1 MNALPARALRDLARR
16 WLDQGREA
24 VVVEV
29 RDHRGS
35 VPREAGTRLLVAH
48 DGALA
53 GTVGGGHLELRA
65 IETAR
70 AWMTG
75 GHGTDTSG
83 GAHGAV
89 VAGVSAPLRETDGT
103 LEEDL
108 PLGPALGQ
116 CCGGR
121 VRLRWSRLD
130 AAALA
135 AWTVP
140 PARWTVQLHG
150 AGHVARALAA
160 VLAPLELD
168 LDWVDEREDGFDA
181 LPFTPPAHWTLR
193 ASEDP
198 VVEVGEAPA
207 GTVFLVMTHRHDLD
221 LRLVQAQL
229 ARGDA
234 RLVGLIGSASKR
246 ARFLHRLEAAG
257 LGERAQA
264 QLACPLGLP
273 GLEGKAPGEIAVAV
287 AAQLLA
293 LPPWTDAPPG
303 PHAGA
308 PAAMRV
314 APSQSSPASARSAA
328 RSCSVTR

>member
-1 MNALPARALRDLARR
+1 MNALPARALRDLARC
-16 WLDQGREA
+16 WFDQGREA

-29 RDHRGS
+29 LDHRGS
-35 VPREAGTRLLVAH
+35 VPREAGTRLLVAR

-70 AWMTG
+70 AWM
-75 GHGTDTSG
+75 
-83 GAHGAV
+83 AVPHGAAPSGDADGAEV
-89 VAGVSAPLRETDGT
+89 VGVSVPLRETGGAI
-103 LEEDL
+103 EEDL

-135 AWTVP
+135 TWETP

-160 VLAPLELD
+160 VLAPLDLD

-198 VVEVGEAPA
+198 VVEVGEAAP

-221 LRLVQAQL
+221 LQLVQAQL

-234 RLVGLIGSASKR
+234 RLVGLIGSATKR
-246 ARFLHRLEAAG
+246 SRFLHRLEAAG

-303 PHAGA
+303 VGTAAPWAAQGA
-308 PAAMRV
+308 PAQA
-314 APSQSSPASARSAA
+314 SPASARSAA

>member
-1 MNALPARALRDLARR
+1 MNALPERPLRELAAR
-16 WLDQGREA
+16 WLTEGREA
-24 VVVEV
+24 VVVSV
-29 RDHRGS
+29 LAHRGS
-35 VPREAGTRLLVAH
+35 VPREAGTRLLVAR
-48 DGALA
+48 DGTLA

-65 IETAR
+65 IEAAR
-70 AWMTG
+70 AWL
-75 GHGTDTSG
+75 DR
-83 GAHGAV
+83 GADART
-89 VAGVSAPLRETDGT
+89 P

-121 VRLRWSRLD
+121 VRLRWAVLD
-130 AAALA
+130 AAALS

-140 PARWTVQLHG
+140 DARWRVQLHG
-150 AGHVARALAA
+150 AGHVARALGA
-160 VLAPLELD
+160 VLAPLDVE
-168 LDWVDEREDGFDA
+168 LDWVDGREDGFDA

-193 ASEDP
+193 TSEDP
-198 VVEVGEAPA
+198 VAEVAEAAP

-234 RLVGLIGSASKR
+234 RLVGLIGSATKR

-257 LGERAQA
+257 LGPRAQA

-273 GLEGKAPGEIAVAV
+273 GLEGKAPGEIAIAV

-293 LPPWTDAPPG
+293 LPPWVAAPG
-303 PHAGA
+303 V
-308 PAAMRV
+308 PAADG
-314 APSQSSPASARSAA
+314 AQPSPASARSPA